1 MPAPGRLHRSSG
13 GASATPVG
21 GPSRATSS
29 GTVVAAD
36 GGLETV
42 HRFMLCGRSY
52 FRQTEIPET
61 LRCWFRWLLTP
72 TVLSCNVSEIKRNT
86 ARKSRFLY
94 PLLNKNLLMKR
105 AGIFLRFS
113 FWPSKQMS
121 GRSGRINRFW
131 KTFTQLTR
139 ATDRQTDRQTEEK
152 VISIA
157 EGFFS
162 ETLAKNIDE
171 NY

>member
-1 MPAPGRLHRSSG
+1 
-13 GASATPVG
+13 
-21 GPSRATSS
+21 
-29 GTVVAAD
+29 
-36 GGLETV
+36 
-42 HRFMLCGRSY
+42 
-52 FRQTEIPET
+52 
-61 LRCWFRWLLTP
+61 
-72 TVLSCNVSEIKRNT
+72 
-86 ARKSRFLY
+86 
-94 PLLNKNLLMKR
+94 
-105 AGIFLRFS
+105 
-113 FWPSKQMS
+113 MS